1 MAKSAQSK
9 AVQKKSKR
17 GSIILRVCIFAFVV
31 YAMVHLID
39 MQINMAARRRQLV
52 ELEQRVETQRI
63 ANRELERQL
72 EQGMDE
78 QYIERIAR
86 ERLGFVAPNET
97 VYIDIS
103 GS

>member
-1 MAKSAQSK
+1 MARSVARKTLQSK
-9 AVQKKSKR
+9 PRR
-17 GSIILRVCIFAFVV
+17 GSLILRICIFAFVV

-39 MQINMAARRRQLV
+39 MQISTVSRRRQLV
-52 ELEQRVETQRI
+52 ELEQRVEAQRI

-72 EQGMDE
+72 AQGMDE

-86 ERLGFVAPNET
+86 DRLGFIAPGET

>member
-1 MAKSAQSK
+1 MAKSAVRK
-9 AVQKKSKR
+9 VTPNKPRR
-17 GSIILRVCIFAFVV
+17 GNLILRICIFAFVV

-39 MQINMAARRRQLV
+39 MQINTVSRRRQLV
-52 ELEQRVETQRI
+52 ELEQRVEAQRI

-72 EQGMDE
+72 ALGMDE

-86 ERLGFVAPNET
+86 DRGYIWPNET
-97 VYIDIS
+97 AYIDIS

>member
-1 MAKSAQSK
+1 MSRSASGKTVSK
-9 AVQKKSKR
+9 KNKR
-17 GSIILRVCIFAFVV
+17 GSLILRLCIFAFVV

-39 MQINMAARRRQLV
+39 MQINMASRRRQLV

-72 EQGMDE
+72 AQGMDE
-78 QYIERIAR
+78 QHIERIAR
-86 ERLGFVAPNET
+86 ERLGFIAPNET

>member
-1 MAKSAQSK
+1 MARSAQGKSAPK
-9 AVQKKSKR
+9 NRRR
-17 GSIILRVCIFAFVV
+17 GSFVLRICIFAFVV

-39 MQINMAARRRQLV
+39 MQINLATRRRQLV

-72 EQGMDE
+72 ALGMDE

-86 ERLGFVAPNET
+86 ERLGFVAQGET

>member
-1 MAKSAQSK
+1 
-9 AVQKKSKR
+9 
-17 GSIILRVCIFAFVV
+17 
-31 YAMVHLID
+31 MVHLID

>member
-1 MAKSAQSK
+1 MARSASTK
-9 AVQKKSKR
+9 AVPRKR
-17 GSIILRVCIFAFVV
+17 GSLILRICIFAFVV

-39 MQINMAARRRQLV
+39 MQINMTSRRRQLV

-72 EQGMDE
+72 ALTMDG
-78 QYIERIAR
+78 QYIERFAR
-86 ERLGFVAPNET
+86 EEGFIAPNEI

>member
-1 MAKSAQSK
+1 MAKSTARKTAPNKQG
-9 AVQKKSKR
+9 R
-17 GSIILRVCIFAFVV
+17 GSLVLRICIFAFVV

-39 MQINMAARRRQLV
+39 MQINTVSRRRQLV
-52 ELEQRVETQRI
+52 ELEQRVEAQRI

-72 EQGMDE
+72 AHGLDE

-86 ERLGFVAPNET
+86 DRLGFIAPNET

>member
-1 MAKSAQSK
+1 MARSGQK
-9 AVQKKSKR
+9 AATNKNKR
-17 GSIILRVCIFAFVV
+17 GSLILRVCIFAFVV

-39 MQINMAARRRQLV
+39 MQINMVSRRRQLV
-52 ELEQRVETQRI
+52 ELEQRVEAQRI

-72 EQGMDE
+72 AQGMDE